1 MNRKGKKI
9 NEEEEEEKEEE
20 EEEEK
25 EEEEE
30 RKEPEEIVLEVPFF
44 TFRLNQDSLF
54 LFVLLFLILTDKQS
68 KHTNKQLATF

>member
-20 EEEEK
+20 EE
-25 EEEEE
+25 
-30 RKEPEEIVLEVPFF
+30 RKEPEEIGLEVPFF